1 MEYQVNRK
9 VWQIL
14 WNYILRNYALGLNN
28 GKHFE
33 NDIFE
38 CKSYI
43 WDEDDIEN
51 NDYHFYHKPSGFK
64 IRWYKYALRGAYCNM
79 NITDSQFVDI
89 LYDCFNS
96 ISIRNGVDIRF
107 IQDVDRWWDTEGEM
121 VGYRERR

>member
-1 MEYQVNRK
+1 
-9 VWQIL
+9 
-14 WNYILRNYALGLNN
+14 
-28 GKHFE
+28 
-33 NDIFE
+33 
-38 CKSYI
+38 
-43 WDEDDIEN
+43 
-51 NDYHFYHKPSGFK
+51 
-64 IRWYKYALRGAYCNM
+64 M